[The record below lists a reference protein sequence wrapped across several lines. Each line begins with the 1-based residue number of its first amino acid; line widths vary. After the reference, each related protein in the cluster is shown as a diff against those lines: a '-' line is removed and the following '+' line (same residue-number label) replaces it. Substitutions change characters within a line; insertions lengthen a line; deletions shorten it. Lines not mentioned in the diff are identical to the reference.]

1 MNQLP
6 IGRIMSIILMISMY
20 LTAQAQGVRIKG
32 NVKDSS
38 DKPLPRASVMIK
50 ETGQGTT
57 ADEKGE
63 FIITTKH
70 ALPLT
75 LVISNTGY
83 ANEEITV
90 NSTEAEL
97 NVLLR
102 AKSDLGEVIVT
113 SGSRLPERYIES
125 PVSIERMGTAAVRNA
140 AAPNYYSGIA
150 NLKGV
155 DLTTSSLTFQTIST
169 RGFNGSGNLR
179 FNQLI
184 EGMDNQAPGLSF
196 SVGNI
201 IGLTELD
208 VDNVELLPGAS
219 SALYGSGGMNGTLLM
234 TGKNPFKYQGLSVQ
248 YKQGINHIS
257 DYRHAAAPVF
267 DGEIRYAKA
276 FKNKSGRD
284 KFAFKIAGKYFNA
297 QDWQADDS
305 SNLLRNNVYSTLK
318 PGNRTSDPN
327 YDGVNVFGDEA
338 SASMQAFAR
347 EIRARVESS
356 LGPLAPPFN
365 TYLNG
370 LIANPT
376 YQKASQVAAALRD
389 NPIWGPIY
397 PAVSPYLQ
405 FLLPTATITTT
416 TNPYGQTFG
425 NQLVSRQ
432 GYAEKSLV
440 DYNAYNFKIT
450 GGLYY
455 KITNDIEASVQ
466 AYFGRGTTVYTGS
479 DRYSLKN
486 LQVGQY
492 KFELKSTNWFLRGY
506 TTQENSGDSYTATTA
521 AVAINA
527 AWKPNATWFQQY
539 TGTYGAARLGLLPGS
554 TDIALNNT
562 QAHQQARAVAE
573 AGRYLPGTQDF
584 KNAFDKAVNTSI
596 SQGGAKFA
604 DKTSLYHAE
613 GQYNFSSLVKVVDV
627 LAGASY
633 RVYHLN
639 SGGTIF
645 YEPDGPFNVSE
656 YGTYLQLQ
664 KKLLKDVLK
673 LTASGRYDKNQNFKG
688 RFTPRFSALV
698 KVAKDNNI
706 RLSYQVAYR
715 FPSTQDQYINLPT
728 PSSRLIGGLD
738 IFKTL
743 YGFNINPAYTA
754 ESIGAYRAASI
765 GDSALL
771 RVAPFIPIKPET
783 VNSYEIG
790 YRGLVTKQLLIDAY
804 GYISRYKNFIG
815 RVAVGRGQS
824 MDNNKKYE
832 LYSPFTTTNYSFA
845 VNSPQ
850 TIQASGWGFSAEYR
864 FQKRYSATANIS
876 GDYLQNVPAGFIS
889 FFNTPKV
896 RYNLGLSSVAGGKSI
911 GFNVVYRWQDKVN
924 WEGTFGSAQIPA
936 FGTLDAQVSYLFP
949 KVKTLVKL
957 GGTNILNDYYRSAF
971 GNPYVGA
978 LLYLSLGY
986 NVF

>member
-1 MNQLP
+1 MKQMQLWK
-6 IGRIMSIILMISMY
+6 IISITLLCVVMTR
-20 LTAQAQGVRIKG
+20 LGAQTTVTIKG
-32 NVKDSS
+32 SVKDSTN
-38 DKPLPRASVMIK
+38 KALPRASVMIK
-50 ETGQGTT
+50 GSGQGTT
-57 ADEKGE
+57 ADDNGN
-63 FIITTKH
+63 FSITTKL
-70 ALPLT
+70 ALPFT
-75 LVISNTGY
+75 LVISNTGFANQEVSISA
-83 ANEEITV
+83 ANE
-90 NSTEAEL
+90 
-97 NVLLR
+97 NVDVVLR
-102 AKSDLGEVIVT
+102 AGSELTDIIITG
-113 SGSRLPERYIES
+113 GSRLPERYLES
-125 PVSIERMGTAAVRNA
+125 PVSIERMGAVAIRNA

-184 EGMDNQAPGLSF
+184 DGMDNQAPGLSF

-248 YKQGINHIS
+248 YKQGMNHLS
-257 DYRHAAAPVF
+257 DPRSGSKPVF

-276 FKNKSGRD
+276 FKNKSGKD

-318 PGNRTSDPN
+318 PGNRRTDPN

-338 SASMQAFAR
+338 SASMGAFATAAR
-347 EIRARVESS
+347 AGIPALAGLTDALLAARRTPQEIY
-356 LGPLAPPFN
+356 N
-365 TYLNG
+365 TF
-370 LIANPT
+370 IANPT
-376 YQKASQVAAALRD
+376 Y
-389 NPIWGPIY
+389 
-397 PAVSPYLQ
+397 SPYAAYVPM
-405 FLLPTATITTT
+405 FISTSRVPTDYEKNI
-416 TNPYGQTFG
+416 YGT
-425 NQLVSRQ
+425 QLVSRQ
-432 GYAEKSLV
+432 GYAEKDLV

-527 AWKPNATWFQQY
+527 AWKANGDWFRDY
-539 TGTYGAARLGLLPGS
+539 TSTYGNNRLAINTGGVNIPDQQAHQAARTSTESGRLLPG
-554 TDIALNNT
+554 TKEF
-562 QAHQQARAVAE
+562 Q
-573 AGRYLPGTQDF
+573 
-584 KNAFDKAVNTSI
+584 NAFNKAVSTPI

-604 DKTSLYHAE
+604 DKTNLYHTE

-639 SGGTIF
+639 SSGTIF
-645 YEPDGPFNVSE
+645 ADTAGPINIYE
-656 YGTYLQLQ
+656 YGAYLQLQ

-673 LTASGRYDKNQNFKG
+673 LTASGRFDKNENFKG

-698 KVAKDNNI
+698 KVAKDNNV

-715 FPSTQDQYINLPT
+715 FPSTQDQFINLQT
-728 PSSRLIGGLD
+728 PSAKLIGGLD
-738 IFKTL
+738 RFRTF
-743 YGFNINPAYTA
+743 YHFDTNPAYTA
-754 ESIGAYRAASI
+754 ESIGAYRAGSI

-771 RVAPFIPIKPET
+771 RVAPFTPIKPET

-790 YRGLVTKQLLIDAY
+790 YRGLITKQLLIDAY
-804 GYISRYKNFIG
+804 GYISRYKSFIG
-815 RVAVGRGQS
+815 RVAVGREQS

-850 TIQASGWGFSAEYR
+850 TIQANGWGVSLDYR
-864 FQKRYSATANIS
+864 FQKKYSATLNVS
-876 GDYLQNVPAGFIS
+876 GDALQNVPNGFIT
-889 FFNTPKV
+889 FFNAPKI
-896 RYNLGLSSVAGGKSI
+896 RYNIGLSSPADAKSF
-911 GFNVVYRWQDKVN
+911 GFSVIYRWQDKVN
-924 WEGTFGSAQIPA
+924 WEGTFGSAQIPS
-936 FGTLDAQVSYLFP
+936 FGSMDAQISYLLP
-949 KVKTLVKL
+949 KVKTLIKL
-957 GGTNILNDYYRSAF
+957 GGSNVFNAYYRSAF

-978 LLYLSLGY
+978 LYYISFGY
-986 NVF
+986 NIL